1 MSIIYNINQM
11 SRIKLSFLLA
21 ALCLV
26 FPAFQACSPSLS
38 NVVLTT
44 QVDQTGRAQNEAT
57 SFTIDMPRIICS
69 VNVGGLPA
77 SSEVH
82 AQWLYLDNQTWKAFH
97 EESYNV
103 ASSSYLTFA
112 VNAPDA
118 GWQTGDYAVRILVD
132 GKEITEK
139 RFTIEKNTGT
149 ALPVI
154 SSFTATPSEV
164 TLGQPLTLSWQVS
177 GASRVVITPDVGNV
191 ATGGSQL
198 VSPKAD
204 TAYIVTALNSGGTSS
219 SSINVKVTAPVTE
232 HADLFIINVF
242 RQVSMVYYVV
252 GNAGTATSKPS
263 SAKMYV
269 GPSVVTSGYI
279 PPLAPGEQRTL
290 SFGSFVWSYLST
302 TPVTVCVDTENENNE
317 ANRDNNC
324 MNQLL
329 AGVRTQY

>member
-1 MSIIYNINQM
+1 MFGNLF
-11 SRIKLSFLLA
+11 RFLLA

-26 FPAFQACSPSLS
+26 FPALQACSPPLS

-44 QVDQTGRAQNEAT
+44 QVDQTGKAQNQSS

-77 SSEVH
+77 ASEVH
-82 AQWLYLDNQTWKAFH
+82 AQWLYYDNRAWKAFYD
-97 EESYNV
+97 ESFNV

-112 VNAPDA
+112 VNAPDT
-118 GWQTGDYAVRILVD
+118 GWQTGDYAVRISLD

-139 RFTIEKNTGT
+139 RFSIEKNTSI

-164 TLGQPLTLSWQVS
+164 TLGQPLTLSWQVN
-177 GASRVVITPDVGNV
+177 GASRVIIVPDVGSV

-204 TAYIVTALNSGGTSS
+204 TAYTITALNSSGTSS

-232 HADLFIINVF
+232 HADLYIINVF

-252 GNAGTATSKPS
+252 GNSGTATSKPS
-263 SAKMYV
+263 SSKMYV
-269 GPSVVTSGYI
+269 GPSAVTSGYI

-302 TPVTVCVDTENENNE
+302 TPVTVCVDAGNENNE

-329 AGVRTQY
+329 AGVRNQY